1 MVAEK
6 HPELTAVRAVV
17 AVEAE
22 EGQDDLATCTRARW
36 HHSEADMMRHLT
48 IDERP
53 GQKKMST
60 SPRGSRQAPKCHQL
74 NLYRWVW
81 AYPQIVLYSG
91 RDGRRLEK
99 FPNPANQSELRGLSR
114 STG

>member
-1 MVAEK
+1 MGK
-6 HPELTAVRAVV
+6 QQGLTAVRAVV

-53 GQKKMST
+53 GQKKTST
-60 SPRGSRQAPKCHQL
+60 SPRGSRQAPKHRQL
-74 NLYRWVW
+74 NNYRWVW
-81 AYPQIVLYSG
+81 AYPQIMICSG
-91 RDGRRLEK
+91 RDDRRLKK
-99 FPNPANQSELRGLSR
+99 FLNPTDQSELRGSSG